1 MALPTPCQFVRLARE
16 GRYVELRLQQDLFG
30 WVVIRTSGDGQGG
43 RGEMKTTPCADYPE
57 AIHLWN
63 HELRA
68 RKRRG
73 YVPVDVPVA
82 AVSNP
87 EDLAS

>member
-1 MALPTPCQFVRLARE
+1 MALPTPCQFVRLERE

-30 WVVIRTSGDGQGG
+30 WVVIRTSGDSRGG
-43 RGEMKTTPCADYPE
+43 RGQMKTTPCADYPE

-63 HELRA
+63 QEVRA

-73 YVPVDVPVA
+73 YVLVDVPA

-87 EDLAS
+87 EELAS

>member
-1 MALPTPCQFVRLARE
+1 MALSTPWQFARLERE
-16 GRYVELRLQQDLFG
+16 GRHVELRLQQDLFG

-43 RGEMKTTPCADYPE
+43 RGQMKTTPCSDYPE

-63 HELRA
+63 REVRA

-73 YVPVDVPVA
+73 YIPVDAP
-82 AVSNP
+82 AVVSGS
-87 EDLAS
+87 EELAS

>member
-1 MALPTPCQFVRLARE
+1 MALPTPWQFVRLERA

-43 RGEMKTTPCADYPE
+43 RGQMKTIPCSDYPE
-57 AIHLWN
+57 AIHFWN
-63 HELRA
+63 QEVRA

-73 YVPVDVPVA
+73 YTPINAPVG
-82 AVSNP
+82 VSGS
-87 EDLAS
+87 EELAS

>member
-1 MALPTPCQFVRLARE
+1 MALPTPWQFVRLERA
-16 GRYVELRLQQDLFG
+16 GRYAELRLQQDLFG

-43 RGEMKTTPCADYPE
+43 RGQMKTIPCADYPE

-63 HELRA
+63 QDVRA

-73 YVPVDVPVA
+73 YVPVDGPIA

-87 EDLAS
+87 EALTS